1 MKSDKA
7 VKKEFKKKASEN
19 PDEYYATSVLK
30 GERFMRKQCACKTW
44 FWTVIEEQVTC
55 GDAECSGGFRL
66 FDNNPCKRQLD
77 YVGVWKEFSKMFEK
91 KGYVTTPRYPVVA
104 RWNPTMDFTI
114 ASIAAFQPYV
124 VSGEVAAPAKM
135 LTIPQFCLRF
145 GDVDN
150 VGVTMSHLTGF
161 VMIGQKMFLP
171 PEEWDQEK
179 AFQDIYD
186 WLTLG
191 LGLPKEEITF
201 HEDAWAGGGNYGPC
215 MEFFSRGIELG
226 NQVYM
231 LYEQHPEGDRELGL
245 KVLDMGMGMERNA
258 WFSQGEG
265 SIYDATFP
273 EVMKKLYETIGV
285 KYDKEFLHRYIPH
298 AAYLNIDEVEDIDK
312 AWEHVGK
319 NMGLPVAEVKQK
331 IEQITAVSA
340 IAEHSRSLL
349 VALADGALPS
359 NTGGGYNLRVI
370 YRRSQGFIDKYGWD
384 VDIAQVCKW
393 HAEYLQEMYPELLES
408 IDDVTRIL
416 SVEKRKYTENKKKS
430 KQIVLTTLK
439 KNKEIST
446 EQLIELYDSSGVD
459 PEEFKRVAK
468 EQGITIVIPDNFYQL
483 VAERHEEQEQ
493 KTATVK
499 KTYFPLEGV
508 PKTKI
513 LYYGVHDAVVFEG
526 KVIKVFDNK
535 VVLDQTA
542 FYPTS
547 GGQEHDI
554 GTLNGEEV
562 IDVIKQDGIVVH
574 VVESTSLKE
583 GDVASGQINLERRL
597 QLAKHHTTT
606 HIINGAARKV
616 LGNHVWQAGAAKTTE
631 KARID
636 ITHYDSLT
644 NEELQAIEDE
654 ANRIVDEGIDISKQ
668 LVKKNVAEEKFGFR
682 LYQGG
687 AVPGAEIR
695 VVDIPGFDVEA
706 CGGTH
711 LENTAQAGK
720 IKILKSTKV
729 QDGIIRIEF
738 VSGPAAERII
748 AAETAV
754 IENLI
759 AELECEEEQIPGR
772 CAELF
777 AMWKKAKKG
786 KLEKL
791 EFSSLE
797 KTPGDILGKAARELK
812 TQPEHVLKTV
822 RRFKDDIRKKLEK

>member
-7 VKKEFKKKASEN
+7 IKKEFKEMASN
-19 PDEYYATSVLK
+19 DPHSYYATKILEK
-30 GERFMRKQCACKTW
+30 EGFERKKCSCGTN
-44 FWTVIEEQVTC
+44 FWTVNKQKVC

-66 FDNNPCKRQLD
+66 FDNNPCTKKLD
-77 YVGVWKEFSKMFEK
+77 YLSVWEKFSEMFEK
-91 KGYVTTPRYPVVA
+91 KGYTTTPRYPVVA

-124 VSGEVAAPAKM
+124 VSGEVAAPAKK

-161 VMIGQKMFLP
+161 VMIGQKMFVP
-171 PEEWDQEK
+171 PQEWNQDQ

-231 LYEQHPEGDRELGL
+231 LYEQHPEGDRELNL

-273 EVMKKLYETIGV
+273 DVMKKLYETTGV
-285 KYDKEFLHRYIPH
+285 NHDKEFLHKYIPH

-312 AWEHVGK
+312 AWEHVAK
-319 NMGLPVAEVKQK
+319 NMGLAVTEVKQK
-331 IEQITAVSA
+331 IQQITALSSV
-340 IAEHSRSLL
+340 AEHSRSLL

-370 YRRSQGFIDKYGWD
+370 YRRAQGFIDSFAWD
-384 VDIAQVCKW
+384 IDIATVCKW
-393 HAEYLQEMYPELLES
+393 HAEYLEKMYPELLES

-416 SVEKRKYTENKKKS
+416 AVEKRKYKENKKKS
-430 KQIVLTTLK
+430 KQIILNVLK
-439 KNKEIST
+439 KEEKVT
-446 EQLIELYDSSGVD
+446 TKQLIELYDSSGVD
-459 PEEFKRVAK
+459 PDEFKRVAK
-468 EQGITIVIPDNFYQL
+468 EQGMSIVIPDNFYQL

-499 KTYFPLEGV
+499 KTYFPIEDL
-508 PKTKI
+508 PKTEI

-526 KVIKVFDNK
+526 KVLKVFDNK
-535 VVLDQTA
+535 IILDQTA

-547 GGQEHDI
+547 GGQEHDV
-554 GTLNGEEV
+554 GTLAGEEV
-562 IDVIKQDGIVVH
+562 VDVIKQDGVIIH
-574 VVESTSLKE
+574 VLKNSTTKQE
-583 GDVASGQINLERRL
+583 GDVISGQINLERRL

-644 NEELQAIEDE
+644 NKELQAIEDE
-654 ANRIVDEGIDISKQ
+654 ANKIVESKIAISKT
-668 LVKKNVAEEKFGFR
+668 LLKKNIAEEKFGFR

-687 AVPGAEIR
+687 AVPGTEIR

-720 IKILKSTKV
+720 IKILKSSKV

-738 VSGPAAERII
+738 VSGPAAEKII
-748 AAETAV
+748 SAETAV
-754 IENLI
+754 LENLM
-759 AELECEEEQIPGR
+759 AELECEEDQIPGR

-777 AMWKKAKKG
+777 TMWKKAKKG

-791 EFSSLE
+791 SFSSIE
-797 KTPGDILGKAARELK
+797 RSPGDILTEAARELK

-822 RRFKDDIRKKLEK
+822 RRFKQDIAKWSS